1 LFTPTA
7 ATRIAKSSLA
17 KQLTFFSIMT
27 NQPTM
32 TIKLISDTKTI
43 EITIEEDSNIFE
55 LTNAFRALAF
65 AQGYQIESI
74 NKAMLRDDY

>member
-1 LFTPTA
+1 
-7 ATRIAKSSLA
+7 
-17 KQLTFFSIMT
+17 
-27 NQPTM
+27 M
-32 TIKLISDTKTI
+32 TIKLTSDTKTI

-74 NKAMLRDDY
+74 NKAMFRDDD